1 VGCGDKIMKPSLSY
15 TKDNLLERKV
25 DSVLKLMTLEEKVG
39 QLNQYN
45 GFWEITD
52 LHPKEGQAAYDDLK
66 KA

>member
-1 VGCGDKIMKPSLSY
+1 
-15 TKDNLLERKV
+15 V

-52 LHPKEGQAAYDDLK
+52 LPKEGQAAK
-66 KA
+66 KV